1 MLLIHINKN
10 QDYRKPQSKLKI
22 NKRTSNITLGVTV
35 SSTTL
40 FGGCLDGGTSGER
53 GATGVA
59 GTLAD
64 VDDPLADVDGTPVS
78 AVPLGTGE
86 GTRTLKIR
94 QAFLIL

>member
-1 MLLIHINKN
+1 MD
-10 QDYRKPQSKLKI
+10 QRKPQSKLKI
-22 NKRTSNITLGVTV
+22 NIHTSNITLGVTV

-40 FGGCLDGGTSGER
+40 LGGCLDGGTSGER

-59 GTLAD
+59 GTLADVDGPLAD